1 MAVGDAF
8 ARPSGVL
15 ARARML
21 LAPRITPIDEECREA
36 LSEAW
41 RALWTSRLLV
51 WIAGVY
57 AILEFGYTPGY
68 RVKPV
73 VPGWSGFA
81 NLLVAPSAHW
91 DAGWY
96 LTVARHGYTGL
107 RWEAFFP
114 LYPLAVHVLGFLV
127 QPLLVAGILVS
138 VAAFGAVLYLLHR
151 LTALE
156 LGADGARVA
165 VLALAFSPV
174 AFFFSAAYSESLT
187 LALTIGAIYVARR
200 GHWAWAGLL
209 GGLAAASRNTG
220 VLVLLPLVLLYFL
233 GPRSDRT
240 EEQRPARQ
248 WVRHRPRPDLLW
260 LALVPL
266 GLIAYFA
273 YLGIAHG
280 DAFGAIH
287 AEKVGWNRS
296 FQLLQGIPD
305 ALTTGRHAVTQIF
318 NGPDNTLIT
327 SLPYHQLVPATRMA
341 VENLVDFGFLLL
353 ALIGTIGVL
362 RRLPLAYGAYCLA
375 LVVMAV
381 SAPAPLRPLASL
393 PRYVL
398 LLFPIQMWLGA
409 WAHERRRVGLLMGAN
424 AMALGI
430 LASVFATAR
439 WVA

>member
-1 MAVGDAF
+1 MAVRDAS
-8 ARPSGVL
+8 ARPSGGL
-15 ARARML
+15 ARARVL
-21 LAPRITPIDEECREA
+21 IARRIARIDDESREA

-51 WIAGVY
+51 WIAGIY

-96 LTVARHGYTGL
+96 LTVARHGYIGI

-114 LYPLAVHVLGFLV
+114 LYPLAVHVLGFII

-138 VAAFGAVLYLLHR
+138 VAAFGVVLYLLHR
-151 LTALE
+151 LTTLE

-174 AFFFSAAYSESLT
+174 AFFFSAAYAESLT
-187 LALTIGAIYVARR
+187 LALTIGAIYAARR
-200 GHWAWAGLL
+200 GRWAWAGVL

-220 VLVLLPLVLLYFL
+220 GLVLLPLVLLYFR

-240 EEQRPARQ
+240 DEPPAWR
-248 WVRHRPRPDLLW
+248 WVRHRPRPDVLW

-280 DAFGAIH
+280 DALGAIH
-287 AEKVGWNRS
+287 AEKIGWNRS
-296 FQLLQGIPD
+296 FQFLQGVPD
-305 ALTTGRHAVTQIF
+305 AVTTVRHAVSQIF
-318 NGPDNTLIT
+318 NGPDNTQVIA
-327 SLPYHQLVPATRMA
+327 LPYHQLVPTTRMA

-353 ALIGTIGVL
+353 ALIGTVGVF

-424 AMALGI
+424 AMALGL
-430 LASVFATAR
+430 LAGVFATAR